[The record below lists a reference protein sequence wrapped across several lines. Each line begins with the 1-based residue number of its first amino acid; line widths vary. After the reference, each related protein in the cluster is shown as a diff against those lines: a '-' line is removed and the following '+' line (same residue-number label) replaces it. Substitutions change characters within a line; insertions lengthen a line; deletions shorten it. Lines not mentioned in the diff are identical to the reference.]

1 MHLGNSMPCV
11 LVVEDDEQ
19 VRVLA
24 EAIIQDIGHRTMSA
38 ATVPEA
44 LALLEGDT
52 SIEALF
58 TDIKLVED
66 GPTGLDLAV
75 AVREKRPNIGVLYTT
90 GQVIT
95 DGMRALMVDG
105 SDCLPKPYTPDK
117 LSSMIAEMFR
127 AT

>member
-1 MHLGNSMPCV
+1 MACV

-19 VRVLA
+19 VRDLA
-24 EAIIQDIGHRTMSA
+24 EAIIQESGHRTMSA

-75 AVREKRPNIGVLYTT
+75 AARQRRPNLRVLYTT
-90 GQVIT
+90 GQVVT
-95 DGMRALMVDG
+95 DGMKALMVEG
-105 SDCLPKPYTPDK
+105 SAYLPKPYTPDQ
-117 LSSMIAEMFR
+117 LSAMIADIFR
-127 AT
+127 S

>member
-1 MHLGNSMPCV
+1 MACV
-11 LVVEDDEQ
+11 LVVEDEEQ

-38 ATVPEA
+38 ATVLEA
-44 LALLEGDT
+44 LALLDGDT

-58 TDIKLVED
+58 TDIKLAED

-75 AVREKRPNIGVLYTT
+75 AAREKRPNLRVLYTT

-95 DGMRALMVDG
+95 DGMKALMVDG
-105 SDCLPKPYTPDK
+105 SAMLPKPYTPDK
-117 LSSMIAEMFR
+117 LSSMIAKIFG